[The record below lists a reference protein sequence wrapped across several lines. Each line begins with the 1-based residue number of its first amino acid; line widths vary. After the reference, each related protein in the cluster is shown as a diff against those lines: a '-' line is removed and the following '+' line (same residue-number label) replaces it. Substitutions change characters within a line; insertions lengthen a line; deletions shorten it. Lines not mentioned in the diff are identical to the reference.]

1 MTPPRL
7 YTRHIFE
14 GLAEPGLDDLYASLV
29 IGRRT
34 RRVDLPGR
42 VCRAGIMK
50 TLLGYEVKLGSV
62 RKSCPD
68 EVTARDLAV
77 FGSLGLDSVLIPY
90 NPVETAAVLPAIE
103 RAFAAL
109 EPAVRSFAVQNG
121 RPERTAA
128 LRRRLFRR
136 LAQRIRALSAGAV
149 LAGEGGIP

>member
-7 YTRHIFE
+7 YTRHLIE
-14 GLAEPGLDDLYASLV
+14 ALVEPGLDDLYAGLV

-50 TLLGYEVKLGSV
+50 TLLGYEVKFGSC

-68 EVTARDLAV
+68 EVTARYLAI

-90 NPVETAAVLPAIE
+90 NPVETAVVLPVME
-103 RAFAAL
+103 RAYAAL
-109 EPAVRSFAVQNG
+109 EPAVRTFAVQHG
-121 RPERTAA
+121 QPERTAA

-136 LAQRIRALSAGAV
+136 LAQRIRTLSTGAV
-149 LAGEGGIP
+149 LAGEDGAS